1 MPKSPD
7 EMRPSERLEEIT
19 LILAEGILRL
29 KRKKAFKTN
38 RLNEKQLDISAKRIV
53 HATNPKTEKAN
64 E

>member
-38 RLNEKQLDISAKRIV
+38 RLNES
-53 HATNPKTEKAN
+53 E
-64 E
+64 